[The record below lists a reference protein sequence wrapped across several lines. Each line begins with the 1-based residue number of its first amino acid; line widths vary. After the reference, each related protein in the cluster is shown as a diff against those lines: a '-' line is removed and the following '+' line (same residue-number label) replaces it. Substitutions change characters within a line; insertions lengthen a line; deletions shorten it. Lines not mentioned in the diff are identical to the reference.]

1 MRVLFGLFEGERA
14 GALVANFRGS
24 PVLDGSGVDEGGLFG
39 PFFAVCGESL
49 EGFAV
54 EFDEGLADHGFHV
67 AVAAFH
73 IHHHGDGHTA
83 GDPLFGRCGGVLHD
97 GHVAGLAV
105 GDELRSR
112 CTECVAV
119 VGIEVGGSGAA
130 SFVTEEVVEGRELA
144 YVFTFLLPGGELF
157 GYHFAEELLGFDERN
172 LYVAV
177 GVAFGGEL
185 LSDAFGK
192 RGVDG
197 CIGGRKF
204 FEHPSALL
212 SGFHFLGLGGG
223 KEVVELG
230 DEFFERGDELD
241 EAFGDEHRAEVVAG
255 FGALGDNAC
264 DVSHHVVE
272 ALFLSLHF
280 FGDEADVGLHLQ
292 GAFEGDVRSRATHE
306 FDEVPVLASGVGV
319 ALDVTDHFCVS
330 FASGV
335 ETERRFDLV
344 VLEVPV
350 NRLGATD
357 HLHAGV
363 LGGEVFGEYASVGVR
378 VVPTD
383 DDHGVDAEFADD
395 FETLFELCFF
405 FELRTT
411 RTNHVETTG
420 VAVFVDE
427 GVGHFEILV
436 INETAGAH
444 EEAVELRSGVLLLE
458 TVIETA
464 NHVVTAGSLT
474 AGEDD
479 ADVDGSIFLLF
490 VGGFEA
496 DEGHAVGVGE
506 ECFDFFLIVNTLRGV
521 SLYNFHVAAQTGGE
535 FGAISRTSDLQCAF
549 FHNEFKWK

>member
-1 MRVLFGLFEGERA
+1 M
-14 GALVANFRGS
+14 
-24 PVLDGSGVDEGGLFG
+24 
-39 PFFAVCGESL
+39 CGESL
-49 EGFAV
+49 EGLAV
-54 EFDEGLADHGFHV
+54 ELDEGLADHGLHV

-73 IHHHGDGHTA
+73 VHHHGDGHTA
-83 GDPLFGRCGGVLHD
+83 GNPLFGRCGSVLHD

-105 GDELRSR
+105 GDELRCR

-130 SFVTEEVVEGRELA
+130 SFVTEEVVKGRELA
-144 YVFTFLLPGGELF
+144 YVFTFLLPGGELL

-172 LYVAV
+172 LHVAV
-177 GVAFGGEL
+177 GVALGGEL
-185 LSDAFGK
+185 LSDAFGE

-212 SGFHFLGLGGG
+212 RGFHFLGLGGG

-241 EAFGDEHRAEVVAG
+241 EAFGDEHRAEVIAG

-335 ETERRFDLV
+335 ETERSFDLV
-344 VLEVPV
+344 VLEVTV
-350 NRLGATD
+350 DGLGATD
-357 HLHAGV
+357 DLHAGV
-363 LGGEVFGEYASVGVR
+363 LGCEVFGQYASVGVG
-378 VVPTD
+378 VVAAD
-383 DDHGVDAEFADD
+383 DYDGVDAQLANDL
-395 FETLFELCFF
+395 ETLFKLCFF
-405 FELRTT
+405 LELGAT
-411 RTNHVETTG
+411 RTDHVETAG
-420 VAVFVDE
+420 VAIFVDQ
-427 GVGHFEILV
+427 GVVHLDVLV
-436 INETAGAH
+436 VDETAGAH
-444 EEAVELRSGVLLLE
+444 EEAVELGIGVLLFQ
-458 TVIETA
+458 TVVETA
-464 NHVVTAGSLT
+464 NHVVTAGSLS
-474 AGEDD
+474 ARKDD
-479 ADVDGSIFLLF
+479 ADVDGCIFLLL

-496 DEGHAVGVGE
+496 NEGHTVGVGE
-506 ECFDFFLIVNTLRGV
+506 EGFDLFLIINTLRGG
-521 SLYNFHVAAQTGGE
+521 SLYDFHVAAQTGGE
-535 FGAISRTSDLQCAF
+535 FGAVSRTSDLQCAF
-549 FHNEFKWK
+549 FHNVFRWK